1 MRTMPMRSTRH
12 HNTRRQPSQAAPGAR
27 QRAVRAIASWKSL
40 SVFEEPANPNSRGSV
55 TRISTARYAL
65 VLFLVAGVFTLY
77 IAHVYASQDLLNSL
91 QQIRRENLQLHLRH
105 NRITGAIDRA
115 TGPSVIY
122 RRAAALGLEEGITY
136 GPPIL
141 LDEAGEPAAQPQL
154 TRYTSPWE

>member
-1 MRTMPMRSTRH
+1 MRTIHMQATRH
-12 HNTRRQPSQAAPGAR
+12 HNTRRPSQAAAGTR
-27 QRAVRAIASWKSL
+27 QRVVRTIASWKSL

-55 TRISTARYAL
+55 TKISTAHFAL
-65 VLFLVAGVFTLY
+65 GLFLGAGVFTLY

-91 QQIRRENLQLHLRH
+91 QQMRRENLQLHLKH

-122 RRAAALGLEEGITY
+122 RRAAALGLEEGIIY

-141 LDEAGEPAAQPQL
+141 LDETGEPIASSQSATYIP
-154 TRYTSPWE
+154 PWE

>member
-1 MRTMPMRSTRH
+1 MHMRSTRH
-12 HNTRRQPSQAAPGAR
+12 HNTRRQPSQAVAGAR
-27 QRAVRAIASWKSL
+27 RRAVWDIASWKSL

-55 TRISTARYAL
+55 TKISTARFAL

-91 QQIRRENLQLHLRH
+91 QQMRRDNLQLHLSH

-141 LDEAGEPAAQPQL
+141 LDETGEPTVHSQL
-154 TRYTSPWE
+154 ATYTGPWE